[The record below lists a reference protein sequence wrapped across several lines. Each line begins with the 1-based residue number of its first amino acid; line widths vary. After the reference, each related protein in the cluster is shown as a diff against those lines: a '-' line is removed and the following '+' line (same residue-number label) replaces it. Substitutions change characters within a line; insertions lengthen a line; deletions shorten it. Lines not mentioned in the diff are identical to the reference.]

1 MVGVIGPAGLS
12 GIEGIRMSEQMP
24 RRPLSSGLRF
34 AALAL
39 VVGLLGGSLWLGNP
53 FGRSALA
60 EHDPDRIAC
69 SRVYD
74 TVACSCAAAASVR
87 DEQAIDV
94 ATDEH
99 PNGQTSAWRPTDGR
113 VAVGS
118 NPQPVVRRV
127 GVGRVPMNADFVR
140 RVQACMAGGASVPID

>member
-1 MVGVIGPAGLS
+1 
-12 GIEGIRMSEQMP
+12 MSEQMQ
-24 RRPLSSGLRF
+24 RRPLGGGLRF

-39 VVGLLGGSLWLGNP
+39 AAGLVAGWLWLGNP
-53 FGRSALA
+53 LGRSALA

-74 TVACSCAAAASVR
+74 TVACSCAAAATAR
-87 DEQAIDV
+87 DDLALDT
-94 ATDEH
+94 ATDER

-113 VAVGS
+113 VAIGT

-127 GVGRVPMNADFVR
+127 GVGRVPMTADFVR
-140 RVQACMAGGASVPID
+140 RVQACMASGASVPID

>member
-1 MVGVIGPAGLS
+1 
-12 GIEGIRMSEQMP
+12 MSEQML
-24 RRPLSSGLRF
+24 RRPLGRGLRVMAF
-34 AALAL
+34 AL
-39 VVGLLGGSLWLGNP
+39 VAGLVAGLLWLDNP

-74 TVACSCAAAASVR
+74 TVACSCAAVASAR
-87 DEQAIDV
+87 DELAIDV
-94 ATDEH
+94 TTDER

-127 GVGRVPMNADFVR
+127 GVGRVPMTADFVR